1 MVSGETSVT
10 TRHAWRAQVEQ
21 EQRKGQSL
29 PTCVFEGSVDSY
41 SDNAALTPSVD
52 PPSLPGSTP
61 SSPLT
66 NTSDL
71 SDDDYWP
78 PSPKRRRTANA
89 VSASPKPKPRREKCS
104 RTRRVT
110 RDHTPA
116 ESSTTSLVSSSR
128 AASRQRSLALEEP
141 IYRCSSSRS
150 SSTFRPPPDPGDK
163 VDRIWWTDDDGSP
176 GRDLVSA
183 ASVVR
188 RLAKSYKSYFNNPED
203 PDDKSFEAEALPTA
217 ELEYPNNHSYET
229 FILLVPKDPDHYN
242 PVMCL
247 VESLYT
253 IIDCYLTPPQKALFG
268 TLPTALP
275 SDHTPPPPSPPTS
288 SSANLSGDVPNL
300 SHNSGNTAQPNH
312 LRTLQRAIRRRD
324 GPLFLH
330 AMDTINF
337 LLRSLKYPPL
347 PDDVFEP
354 ALPNQLLTC
363 TRECW
368 AQPSHRGIPKR
379 VLLRVIEETYQRI
392 VGPNIGQLSR
402 YSAFTSE
409 VYGELMPSFTDKV
422 IAQTGL
428 HAGSLLVDLGSGVG
442 NVLLH
447 AALATGCSAFGVEF
461 MAGPAALAREQ
472 LQQLRIRCRMW
483 GLSMG
488 HVELEEGDMLAS
500 SRVDALLP
508 KADVVVV
515 NNKVFEE
522 TLNAALR
529 PKFLDLKEG
538 AAVISLKPFA
548 QPNARVTERNVD
560 DICAIFDVEER
571 PYHSGDVSWGSSGG
585 TYYVHRV
592 DRVGYASIR
601 ERFENA
607 RARSVRAG
615 RR

>member
-21 EQRKGQSL
+21 EQRVRQSL
-29 PTCVFEGSVDSY
+29 PACAFEGSVDSY
-41 SDNAALTPSVD
+41 SDNAVLTPSVD
-52 PPSLPGSTP
+52 PPSPPGSAPT
-61 SSPLT
+61 SPLT

-78 PSPKRRRTANA
+78 PSPKRRRIAKA
-89 VSASPKPKPRREKCS
+89 VSASPKRKHRREKCS
-104 RTRRVT
+104 RIRRVT
-110 RDHTPA
+110 RDHTLADGSPA
-116 ESSTTSLVSSSR
+116 SLVSSSR
-128 AASRQRSLALEEP
+128 AASRQRSLALDEP

-150 SSTFRPPPDPGDK
+150 SSTFRPPPEPGDK
-163 VDRIWWTDDDGSP
+163 VDRIWWTVDNGSP
-176 GRDLVSA
+176 GPDLVSA

-188 RLAKSYKSYFNNPED
+188 RLAKSYKSYFNNPQD
-203 PDDKSFEAEALPTA
+203 PDDKSFEAEALPST
-217 ELEYPNNHSYET
+217 ELEYPNNHSCET

-242 PVMCL
+242 PIMCL

-275 SDHTPPPPSPPTS
+275 SEHPPPPSPPTS
-288 SSANLSGDVPNL
+288 SVVNLSGDLSNS
-300 SHNSGNTAQPNH
+300 SHNSGNTAQQNH

-330 AMDTINF
+330 TMDTINF

-354 ALPNQLLTC
+354 ALPNQLLTYA
-363 TRECW
+363 RESW
-368 AQPSHRGIPKR
+368 AEPPYRGIPKR

-409 VYGELMPSFTDKV
+409 VYGELMPSFTDKIIV
-422 IAQTGL
+422 QTGL

-472 LQQLRIRCRMW
+472 LRQLRTRCRMW
-483 GLSMG
+483 GLSLG
-488 HVELEEGDMLAS
+488 NVELEEGDMLAS
-500 SRVDALLP
+500 RRVDALLP

-538 AAVISLKPFA
+538 AVVISLKPFV

-585 TYYVHRV
+585 SYYAHRV
-592 DRVGYASIR
+592 DRIGYASIR

>member
-1 MVSGETSVT
+1 MTTGHPLPSGGASQKPS
-10 TRHAWRAQVEQ
+10 RH
-21 EQRKGQSL
+21 
-29 PTCVFEGSVDSY
+29 
-41 SDNAALTPSVD
+41 
-52 PPSLPGSTP
+52 
-61 SSPLT
+61 
-66 NTSDL
+66 
-71 SDDDYWP
+71 
-78 PSPKRRRTANA
+78 RR
-89 VSASPKPKPRREKCS
+89 SASIAEKNVS
-104 RTRRVT
+104 RIRRVT
-110 RDHTPA
+110 RDHTLADGSPA
-116 ESSTTSLVSSSR
+116 SLVSSSR
-128 AASRQRSLALEEP
+128 AASRQRSLALDEP

-150 SSTFRPPPDPGDK
+150 SSTFRPPPEPGDK
-163 VDRIWWTDDDGSP
+163 VDRIWWTVDNGSP
-176 GRDLVSA
+176 GPDLVSA

-188 RLAKSYKSYFNNPED
+188 RLAKSYKSYFNNPQD
-203 PDDKSFEAEALPTA
+203 PDDKSFEAEALPST
-217 ELEYPNNHSYET
+217 ELEYPNNHSCET

-242 PVMCL
+242 PIMCL

-275 SDHTPPPPSPPTS
+275 SEHPPPPSPPTS
-288 SSANLSGDVPNL
+288 SVVNLSGDLSNS
-300 SHNSGNTAQPNH
+300 SHNSGNTAQQNH

-330 AMDTINF
+330 TMDTINF

-354 ALPNQLLTC
+354 ALPNQLLTYA
-363 TRECW
+363 RESW
-368 AQPSHRGIPKR
+368 AEPPYRGIPKR

-409 VYGELMPSFTDKV
+409 VYGELMPSFTDKIIV
-422 IAQTGL
+422 QTGL

-447 AALATGCSAFGVEF
+447 AALATGSGNSVHV
-461 MAGPAALAREQ
+461 AG
-472 LQQLRIRCRMW
+472 CG
-483 GLSMG
+483 GLSLG
-488 HVELEEGDMLAS
+488 NVELEEGDMLAS
-500 SRVDALLP
+500 RRVDALLP

-538 AAVISLKPFA
+538 AVVISLKPFV

-585 TYYVHRV
+585 SYYAHRV
-592 DRVGYASIR
+592 DRIGYAKHKGAVR
-601 ERFENA
+601 K
-607 RARSVRAG
+607 RAG
-615 RR
+615 EEC

>member
-1 MVSGETSVT
+1 MASGEVSVT
-10 TRHAWRAQVEQ
+10 TRHAWRVQVEQ
-21 EQRKGQSL
+21 EREQRERQSHI
-29 PTCVFEGSVDSY
+29 PACQFTGPMDSY
-41 SDNAALTPSVD
+41 PDNPPSMDAL
-52 PPSLPGSTP
+52 SLPGSTP

-66 NTSDL
+66 TTSDL
-71 SDDDYWP
+71 SDDDYWQ
-78 PSPKRRRTANA
+78 PSPKRKRIANA
-89 VSASPKPKPRREKCS
+89 VAAPPKPKPRRAKCI
-104 RTRRVT
+104 RARRVI
-110 RDHTPA
+110 RDHTPTD
-116 ESSTTSLVSSSR
+116 SSAGPSASSSR
-128 AASRQRSLALEEP
+128 AVSRQRSLALDEP
-141 IYRCSSSRS
+141 IYRSSSSRS
-150 SSTFRPPPDPGDK
+150 SSTFRIPHDPGEKADW
-163 VDRIWWTDDDGSP
+163 VWWTDDDGRP
-176 GRDLVSA
+176 GPDLVSA
-183 ASVVR
+183 AVVVR
-188 RLAKSYKSYFNNPED
+188 QLVKSYKSYFNNPQD
-203 PDDKSFEAEALPTA
+203 PDDKSFEAEAMPST
-217 ELEYPNNHSYET
+217 ELEYPNNHSCET
-229 FILLVPKDPDHYN
+229 FILLVPKDPDHYS
-242 PVMCL
+242 PIMCL
-247 VESLYT
+247 VDSLYT
-253 IIDCYLTPPQKALFG
+253 IIECYLTPPQKALFG
-268 TLPTALP
+268 TLPTDLP
-275 SDHTPPPPSPPTS
+275 TDHTPPPSPPIS
-288 SSANLSGDVPNL
+288 SIADLSGDISNS
-300 SHNSGNTAQPNH
+300 SHILENTVQPNY

-330 AMDTINF
+330 TMDTINF

-347 PDDVFEP
+347 PADVFEP
-354 ALPNQLLTC
+354 ALPNQLLTYA
-363 TRECW
+363 RECW
-368 AQPSHRGIPKR
+368 IQPSHRGIPKR
-379 VLLRVIEETYQRI
+379 VLLRIIEETYQRI

-409 VYGELMPSFTDKV
+409 VYGELMPSFTDKI

-447 AALATGCSAFGVEF
+447 AALATGCSAFGIEF
-461 MAGPAALAREQ
+461 MAGPAALARQQ
-472 LQQLRIRCRMW
+472 LQQLRTRSRMW

-488 HVELEEGDMLAS
+488 NIELEEGDMLTS

-538 AAVISLKPFA
+538 AVVISMKPFV

-585 TYYVHRV
+585 TYYIHRV
-592 DRVGYASIR
+592 DRMGYASIR

>member
-1 MVSGETSVT
+1 MASGEVSVT
-10 TRHAWRAQVEQ
+10 TRHAWRVQVEQ
-21 EQRKGQSL
+21 ERERQGT
-29 PTCVFEGSVDSY
+29 PFNSVDSY

-52 PPSLPGSTP
+52 PPSLPGSAP

-66 NTSDL
+66 NASDL
-71 SDDDYWP
+71 SDDDYWL
-78 PSPKRRRTANA
+78 PSPKRKRTANT
-89 VSASPKPKPRREKCS
+89 VSAHPKPKPRRAKC
-104 RTRRVT
+104 THARRAF

-116 ESSTTSLVSSSR
+116 DSSAAPSSSPSR
-128 AASRQRSLALEEP
+128 AVSRQRSLALEEP
-141 IYRCSSSRS
+141 IYRSSSSRS
-150 SSTFRPPPDPGDK
+150 SSTFRILPGHGHGDNANW
-163 VDRIWWTDDDGSP
+163 VWWTEDDGSP
-176 GRDLVSA
+176 GPDLVSA

-188 RLAKSYKSYFNNPED
+188 QLAKSYKSHFINPQD
-203 PDDKSFEAEALPTA
+203 PDDKSFEAEALPST
-217 ELEYPNNHSYET
+217 ELEYPNNHSCET

-242 PVMCL
+242 PIICL

-253 IIDCYLTPPQKALFG
+253 IINCYLTPPQKALFG

-275 SDHTPPPPSPPTS
+275 SDRTSPPPSS
-288 SSANLSGDVPNL
+288 IADLSGNVPIS
-300 SHNSGNTAQPNH
+300 SHNSENTTQPNH
-312 LRTLQRAIRRRD
+312 LRTLQRAFRRRD

-330 AMDTINF
+330 TMDTINF
-337 LLRSLKYPPL
+337 LLRSFKYPPL

-354 ALPNQLLTC
+354 ALPNQLLTHA
-363 TRECW
+363 RECW
-368 AQPSHRGIPKR
+368 VQSSHRGIPKQ
-379 VLLRVIEETYQRI
+379 VLLRIIEETYQRI

-409 VYGELMPSFTDKV
+409 VYGELMPSFTDKI

-461 MAGPAALAREQ
+461 MAGPAALAQEQ
-472 LQQLRIRCRMW
+472 LWQLRKRCRMW
-483 GLSMG
+483 GLSLG
-488 HVELEEGDMLAS
+488 NVELEEGDMLAS

-538 AAVISLKPFA
+538 AVVISLKPFV

-592 DRVGYASIR
+592 DRIGYASIR
-601 ERFENA
+601 ERFENS
-607 RARSVRAG
+607 RARSVRVG